1 MTFRPRAKKY
11 YLDLEGRLNAI
22 IEDVNYTVSLVI
34 VEGSRDEAALRKIGL
49 RTPVVKFCSSG
60 MPLFAFIE
68 EVAADYRGLRV
79 LILFDFDKE
88 GNEMSERISQQLT
101 ERGVKVDQ
109 SLRNSLREIMSRE
122 GVLSV
127 ESIHLIKAKAQ
138 RYI

>member
-1 MTFRPRAKKY
+1 LTFRPRAKKY

-22 IEDVNYTVSLVI
+22 IEDINYTVSLVI

-49 RTPVVKFCSSG
+49 RSPVLKFCSSG

-68 EVAADYRGLRV
+68 KVASDYRGLRV

-88 GNEMSERISQQLT
+88 GNEMSERVSQQLT

-109 SLRNSLREIMSRE
+109 SLRSSLREIMSRE

-127 ESIHLIKAKAQ
+127 ESIHLIKDKAQ
-138 RYI
+138 LYI